1 MAATVRHTLR
11 VAAAVVALAAL
22 SGCATRYD
30 SSATGRSTSG
40 SSDRT
45 RQRGIDY
52 TNPRLPILPRQ
63 QPDFNLWEIPSPY
76 EFNDLSRYSFLAP
89 QSPLATTMIAVGDNA
104 ACAASCEPKTL
115 VALAAVGAGARDI
128 GRTSTGR

>member
-30 SSATGRSTSG
+30 SFGNQIYVWQFGQDVS
-40 SSDRT
+40 
-45 RQRGIDY
+45 RGIDY
-52 TNPRLPILPRQ
+52 TNPRLPVLPRQ
-63 QPDFNLWEIPSPY
+63 QPNFNLWDIPSPY

-89 QSPLATTMIAVGDNA
+89 QSPLDTTMIAVGDNA
-104 ACAASCEPKTL
+104 ACAATCEPKTL
-115 VALAAVGAGARDI
+115 VALAAVGAGPRGV
-128 GRTSTGR
+128 GRTSAGR

>member
-1 MAATVRHTLR
+1 MAATVCHTLR

-30 SSATGRSTSG
+30 SSGTRIYVWQFGQDTS
-40 SSDRT
+40 
-45 RQRGIDY
+45 RGIDY

-63 QPDFNLWEIPSPY
+63 QPNFNLWELPSPY

-89 QSPLATTMIAVGDNA
+89 QSPLSTTMIAVGDNA
-104 ACAASCEPKTL
+104 ACAATCEPKTL
-115 VALAAVGAGARDI
+115 VALAAVDAGTRGI
-128 GRTSTGR
+128 GRSSAGR

>member
-30 SSATGRSTSG
+30 SFGNQIYVWQFGQDVS
-40 SSDRT
+40 
-45 RQRGIDY
+45 RGIDY
-52 TNPRLPILPRQ
+52 TNPRLPVLPRQ
-63 QPDFNLWEIPSPY
+63 QPNFNLWDVPSPY

-89 QSPLATTMIAVGDNA
+89 ASPLDTTMIAVGDNA
-104 ACAASCEPKTL
+104 ACAASCEPKVL
-115 VALAAVGAGARDI
+115 VALASVGAGARDGSQSPP
-128 GRTSTGR
+128 GR

>member
-30 SSATGRSTSG
+30 SFGRQIYVWQFGQDTS
-40 SSDRT
+40 
-45 RQRGIDY
+45 RGVDY
-52 TNPRLPILPRQ
+52 RNPRLPILPRQ
-63 QPDFNLWEIPSPY
+63 APSFELWEIPSPY

-89 QSPLATTMIAVGDNA
+89 QAPLATTMIAVGDNA

-115 VALAAVGAGARDI
+115 VALAAVGTGPRGV
-128 GRTSTGR
+128 GRSSTGR

>member
-11 VAAAVVALAAL
+11 VAAAIIALAAL

-30 SSATGRSTSG
+30 SFGRQIYVWQFGQDVS
-40 SSDRT
+40 
-45 RQRGIDY
+45 RGVDY

-63 QPDFNLWEIPSPY
+63 APNFNLWEIPSPY

-89 QSPLATTMIAVGDNA
+89 PSPQDTTMIAVGDNA

-115 VALAAVGAGARDI
+115 VALAAVGAGTRDV
-128 GRTSTGR
+128 RRSSTGR